1 MTGALSVV
9 YGALWSFL
17 LCLFDVA
24 FFWQGRLYAWWTQ
37 KSQRELLLEALNNAR
52 LFEEWEAAAY
62 KLDEV
67 LDYDMWRQ
75 TAMSKDYDHRLIHQ
89 RLYALYEAQEDNDVL
104 GVINLLRS
112 GLVRN
117 LGNITA
123 SRLYNRA
130 YAGTKLLIE
139 DYVTQVAYAIENLT
153 QYPTSRNS
161 DTGLT
166 NQAKLDVLHDTRQ
179 AFGRSVLVLQGGQ
192 VFGLCHLGVV
202 KALHLR
208 GLLPRI
214 IAGTA
219 TGALIAALV
228 GVHTEDELLEFLTGK
243 NIDLTAFSNRP
254 YRNGARGTTRLET
267 LIRRVKRWWNQGH
280 FLDVG
285 VLEQVLRANV
295 GDLTFEEAYARTK
308 RVLNITVTTSS
319 GGSVPNLLNYLTA
332 PNVLIWSAALA
343 SNATSSSTL
352 YHSVTMMCKDE
363 EGNVVPWSPASKTTF
378 RPYTHASYRDRESPL
393 HRIGE
398 LFNVNHFIVSQAR
411 PYLAPFL
418 RSDLHHPNPRQDGRL
433 GLSMPILR
441 LVVLEIQ
448 HRLQQLD
455 ELGLLPPSIRRFLL
469 DENIPGPSL
478 TLVPELTPSDFFKL
492 LENPTKEAIDYWI
505 LKGERIVWPA
515 VTALKIRCA
524 IEVELDR
531 GYQLV
536 RRRKPFDPVA
546 GGSITAGDLGIN
558 LRKSTSRGEVQSMYG
573 WDGDAKGSEIRQRP
587 TRAASF
593 AGSVP

>member
-1 MTGALSVV
+1 MLKK
-9 YGALWSFL
+9 
-17 LCLFDVA
+17 
-24 FFWQGRLYAWWTQ
+24 LYAWWVQ
-37 KSQRELLLEALNNAR
+37 KSQRDLLLEAVSDAR

-75 TAMSKDYDHRLIHQ
+75 TAISKDYDHRLIHQ
-89 RLYALYEAQEDNDVL
+89 RLSAIYEAQEDNDIL
-104 GVINLLRS
+104 GLINLLRS

-123 SRLYNRA
+123 SNLYNRA

-161 DTGLT
+161 DNGLT

-192 VFGLCHLGVV
+192 VFGMCHLGVV

-228 GVHTEDELLEFLTGK
+228 GVHTEDELLEFLTG
-243 NIDLTAFSNRP
+243 NTIDLTAFTNRP
-254 YRNGARGTTRLET
+254 YRKGAGGTAWIGT
-267 LIRRVKRWWNQGH
+267 LIRRAKRWWKEGH

-285 VLEQVLRANV
+285 VLEDVLRANV
-295 GDLTFEEAYARTK
+295 GDLTFEEAYTRTK
-308 RVLNITVTTSS
+308 RVLNITVTTTS
-319 GGSVPNLLNYLTA
+319 GGGIPNLLNYLTA

-343 SNATSSSTL
+343 SNATASSTL

-363 EGNVVPWSPASKTTF
+363 EGNIVPWSPASKTTF

-418 RSDLHHPNPRQDGRL
+418 RSDSHHPNPKQDGRWR
-433 GLSMPILR
+433 LSMPILR

-448 HRLQQLD
+448 HRLQQMD

-505 LKGERIVWPA
+505 LKGERSVWPA

-536 RRRKPFDPVA
+536 RRRKPFDPVLPA
-546 GGSITAGDLGIN
+546 GTGGLK
-558 LRKSTSRGEVQSMYG
+558 KSGSRGEVQTG
-573 WDGDAKGSEIRQRP
+573 HGFGDENRERERRHRA
-587 TRAASF
+587 RAASF
-593 AGSVP
+593 GGNGF

>member
-1 MTGALSVV
+1 MYPNV
-9 YGALWSFL
+9 YCLWYH
-17 LCLFDVA
+17 
-24 FFWQGRLYAWWTQ
+24 R
-37 KSQRELLLEALNNAR
+37 
-52 LFEEWEAAAY
+52 
-62 KLDEV
+62 
-67 LDYDMWRQ
+67 RQ
-75 TAMSKDYDHRLIHQ
+75 TAISKDYDHRLIHQ
-89 RLYALYEAQEDNDVL
+89 RLSAIYAAQEGNDIL
-104 GVINLLRS
+104 GLINLLRS

-123 SRLYNRA
+123 SKLYNRA

-228 GVHTEDELLEFLTGK
+228 GVHTEEELLEFLTGR
-243 NIDLTAFSNRP
+243 NIDLTAFTNRP
-254 YRNGARGTTRLET
+254 YRNGTGGTTWFGT
-267 LIRRVKRWWNQGH
+267 LIRRARRWWKEGH

-285 VLEQVLRANV
+285 VLEDVLRANV
-295 GDLTFEEAYARTK
+295 GDLTFEEAYTKTK

-319 GGSVPNLLNYLTA
+319 GGGVPNLLNYLTA
-332 PNVLIWSAALA
+332 PNVVRPLPFPLSLHQSSVLTRPQLIWSAALA

-352 YHSVTMMCKDE
+352 YHSVTMLCKDE
-363 EGNVVPWSPASKTTF
+363 EGHIVPWSPASKTTF
-378 RPYTHASYRDRESPL
+378 RPYTQASYRDRESPL
-393 HRIGE
+393 HRIAE

-418 RSDLHHPNPRQDGRL
+418 RSDLHHPNPKQDRRWR
-433 GLSMPILR
+433 LSMPILR
-441 LVVLEIQ
+441 LVVQ
-448 HRLQQLD
+448 HRLHQLD
-455 ELGLLPPSIRRFLL
+455 ELGLLSPSIRRFLL
-469 DENIPGPSL
+469 DESIPGPSL
-478 TLVPELTPSDFFKL
+478 TLVPELTPGDFFKL
-492 LENPTKEAIDYWI
+492 LENPTKEGLDCWI
-505 LKGERIVWPA
+505 LKGERSVWPA
-515 VTALKIRCA
+515 VTAIKIRCA

-536 RRRKPFDPVA
+536 RRRKPFDPETI
-546 GGSITAGDLGIN
+546 GGGIGSGSGG
-558 LRKSTSRGEVQSMYG
+558 LRKSGEVQSSHG
-573 WDGDAKGSEIRQRP
+573 FDNVDRSVGKRSRP
-587 TRAASF
+587 VRAASF
-593 AGSVP
+593 GGAVS